1 MEEFEAGFAR
11 IAGRFAR
18 VEPRRRARLFL
29 LGLLSDVDTRSCW
42 QLAEQAGDRTPHRMQ
57 RLLGEAVWD
66 ADKVR
71 DDVRRYAVGELGDP
85 GAVLILDDTGDL
97 KAGVHTIGVQRQYT
111 GTAGR
116 IENAQVAVFLAYA
129 SRHGYTLIDREIY
142 LPRRWSDDPARLA
155 GAGVPA
161 SVRFATKITLARRML
176 ARTLDAGAP
185 AAWCTAD
192 EFYGGDR
199 ALRRDL
205 QARDLGYVLAVA
217 RNHRVTACPAIGPQ
231 RVDQVVAGLSS
242 RAWNRYS
249 AGEGAKGAREYDWAW
264 VAITPPDDEPAG
276 HHTVLVRRSLT
287 DGELAFYRCWS
298 PTPVGLP
305 TLVRVARH
313 PLVHRDLLPD
323 RERRGRP
330 GRAPGPPMGLL
341 VPLHHPGHA
350 RPRNPHRD
358 CRPGTRPNPTRQ
370 PTADPVD
377 CQRNPP
383 PVRQTGRQHRPHHRP
398 LAGLVPM
405 APRPARTST
414 SVHVTIPG
422 WTTRCLRTDPT
433 RLPRPAPG
441 HQRLRTVRRERTE
454 RTLHPGRRSDHSSA
468 PRMAR
473 RASRARPRRRPAVHY
488 QEGQPALA

>member
-1 MEEFEAGFAR
+1 VETTKDLVAAAGDSVAAEDWVEEFQAGFAR

-71 DDVRRYAVGELGDP
+71 DDVRQYAVDELGDP

-142 LPRRWSDDPARLA
+142 LPRCWSDDPARLA

-176 ARTLDAGAP
+176 ARALDAGAP

-276 HHTVLVRRSLT
+276 HHAVLVRRSLT

-305 TLVRVARH
+305 TLVRVAGTRWCIETCFQTAKGAVGLDEH
-313 PLVHRDLLPD
+313 QVRRWDSWYRYTTLVMLAHAILTVIAA
-323 RERRGRP
+323 RERDR
-330 GRAPGPPMGLL
+330 
-341 VPLHHPGHA
+341 
-350 RPRNPHRD
+350 
-358 CRPGTRPNPTRQ
+358 
-370 PTADPVD
+370 
-377 CQRNPP
+377 
-383 PVRQTGRQHRPHHRP
+383 
-398 LAGLVPM
+398 
-405 APRPARTST
+405 PRPANRPLIPLTVKEIRHLFAKLAANTVHTIDHWLAWSRWRRRHQARAKTS
-414 SVHVTIPG
+414 HYRRRG
-422 WTTRCLRTDPT
+422 QLEH
-433 RLPRPAPG
+433 RPAS
-441 HQRLRTVRRERTE
+441 T
-454 RTLHPGRRSDHSSA
+454 
-468 PRMAR
+468 
-473 RASRARPRRRPAVHY
+473 
-488 QEGQPALA
+488 